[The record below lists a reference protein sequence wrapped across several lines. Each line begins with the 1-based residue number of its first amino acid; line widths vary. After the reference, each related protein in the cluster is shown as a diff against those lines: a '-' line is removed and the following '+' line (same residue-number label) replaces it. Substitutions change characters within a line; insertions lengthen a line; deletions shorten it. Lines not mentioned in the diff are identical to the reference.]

1 MTSWGYIII
10 ILAVV
15 LGLNRSLQSRYRYG
29 MAIAATIVVVLY
41 AALRQ
46 HTY

>member
-1 MTSWGYIII
+1 MTSWGFAIII
-10 ILAVV
+10 VSVI
-15 LGLNRSLQSRYRYG
+15 LGLNRNLPSRKRYG
-29 MAIAATIVVVLY
+29 MAIAAATVLVLY

>member
-1 MTSWGYIII
+1 MTGWGYVII
-10 ILAVV
+10 ILAIA
-15 LGLNRSLQSRYRYG
+15 LGLNRNLASRHRYALVLG
-29 MAIAATIVVVLY
+29 AATVAVLY